1 MKKVNNDY
9 ICIENH
15 TSMRH
20 HDYNPNHLAR
30 FFMDALAP
38 FFFVS
43 AFMLGGGT
51 VRIHAQ
57 LFEFRNPN
65 GSSWSRTE
73 QQEPVE
79 AAKYKGGMKG
89 LNQFLAKEFR
99 PVQSARSVDGTIYI
113 VCEITAKGRIG
124 DYQIRRSL
132 GRELDAE
139 AVRVLKKLKFK
150 PARRGKK
157 KVASQINITFPIRHG
172 RVSFSTL
179 QTVDV

>member
-1 MKKVNNDY
+1 MKKINNGY
-9 ICIENH
+9 FCIENH

-20 HDYNPNHLAR
+20 HDYKTR
-30 FFMDALAP
+30 FSAVFHP
-38 FFFVS
+38 FVSGLLFFVS
-43 AFMLGGGT
+43 AFFFGGAGLS
-51 VRIHAQ
+51 VHAQ
-57 LFEFRNPN
+57 LIEFGNPYAY
-65 GSSWSRTE
+65 SQR
-73 QQEPVE
+73 QAQPQEPFE

-99 PVQSARSVDGTIYI
+99 PVQSARGVDGTIFI

-124 DYQIRRSL
+124 NYQVRQSM

-139 AVRVLKKLKFK
+139 AVRVLKKLKFR
-150 PARRGKK
+150 PARQGKK
-157 KVASQINITFPIRHG
+157 KVPSQINITFPIRHG